1 MYATVSADTGVEA
14 VIIRRAQDA
23 DTSTLAGLAALDSA
37 EPLTGSVLVALSQG
51 RPWAALSLDDGRVI
65 ADPFFRTAGAVDL
78 LRLRAEQIRAAERQ
92 PQRSLRR
99 RRIAYRARA

>member
-1 MYATVSADTGVEA
+1 MYGTVSADAGVEA
-14 VIIRRAQDA
+14 IIIRRAQDA
-23 DTSTLAGLAALDSA
+23 DTSTLVSLAALDSA
-37 EPLTGSVLVALSQG
+37 EPLTGSALLALSQG
-51 RPWAALSLDDGRVI
+51 RPCAALSLDDGRVI

-99 RRIAYRARA
+99 RWIAYRARA